1 MIYALIQWDE
11 RRRDSLDNS
20 AIITAHQRVHV
31 GDNRNQTCNKHKYL
45 TYIGTS
51 RRDAESFII
60 NFMIFNSPDCYLNPR
75 GGDQGSRKQIATDKE
90 GTFSR
95 GLVNANP
102 VTVAIFVNQS
112 FWKLIKSTVII
123 SSYITRDMP
132 KLYRFPKRVNN
143 PVLFHL
149 FAHPVSKEKKII
161 KQWIK
166 WKNQLGSSSGNNGPT
181 CDRGFS
187 FK

>member
-45 TYIGTS
+45 TYIGTV
-51 RRDAESFII
+51 RRDTEYSLCTSII
-60 NFMIFNSPDCYLNPR
+60 NFMILIPPLSQPSGWGPGSSEADCNRQSRDFSP
-75 GGDQGSRKQIATDKE
+75 I
-90 GTFSR
+90 
-95 GLVNANP
+95 LVNANP

-132 KLYRFPKRVNN
+132 KLYRFPKRINN

-149 FAHPVSKEKKII
+149 FAHPESKETKII
-161 KQWIK
+161 KHWIK
-166 WKNQLGSSSGNNGPT
+166 
-181 CDRGFS
+181 
-187 FK
+187 